1 MVIQLVIKKLPD
13 EEYSVHGREGTLD
26 DIYFTGSDIGAVEN
40 IQELGHKEGKKFK
53 IEMTGL
59 TKSLI
64 DRYGNR
70 DIENLHQDLRDEH
83 IAAYNYSVHILQTK
97 NPVIKKQLQ
106 EIRGEEEHHIDEL
119 NELLDG

>member
-1 MVIQLVIKKLPD
+1 MVIQLEIKKLPD

-40 IQELGHKEGKKFK
+40 ILELGHKEGKKFK

-64 DRYGNR
+64 GRYGNR
-70 DIENLHQDLRDEH
+70 DIQNLHQDLHDEH
-83 IAAYNYSVHILQTK
+83 TAAFNYSKHILETK
-97 NPVIKKQLQ
+97 NPVVKKKLQ